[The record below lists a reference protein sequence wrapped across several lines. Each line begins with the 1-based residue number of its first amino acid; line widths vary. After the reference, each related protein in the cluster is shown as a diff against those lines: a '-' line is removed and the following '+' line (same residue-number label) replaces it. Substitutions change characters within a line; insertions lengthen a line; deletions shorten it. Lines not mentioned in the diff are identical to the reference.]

1 MPAVRADDSGEHE
14 RDYRRSERDCKGV
27 KTSVNRSGGSAMFAA
42 MRAVLGE

>member
-14 RDYRRSERDCKGV
+14 RDYRRSGRDCKSV
-27 KTSVNRSGGSAMFAA
+27 KVSVNRSGSLAMFAA